1 MEEDSRLNG
10 VIYTQPPLSFH
21 HPTKQNAHASIHPPI
36 HPSTRASYALFHNF
50 ILSHKLQCLLVYT
63 TNRTGVN

>member
-10 VIYTQPPLSFH
+10 DIYTQPPLSFH
-21 HPTKQNAHASIHPPI
+21 HPTKQNAHTSI